1 MKLFS
6 LKKDTPVEKSA
17 TEATNCQTDTAEHKA
32 TATPH
37 SLHGNAAPTPLFISK
52 AKPLKRAPLK
62 SPNRL
67 WHLLGL
73 ALILSAL
80 AWYFLGQSSEPNQ
93 PINPTHTQ
101 VKPKAAP
108 NTQTTVAPTPMTSQ
122 ASTTLPAS
130 AVMVD
135 NATSSSAQATAA
147 IPTITPEEIL
157 KPNLPEDPA
166 IAREEMLRLSEQSAQ
181 LTAQEAMMQDQLRM
195 MNELSSKKEEH
206 IKLLEQ
212 QIAQLEQ
219 QNASNK

>member
-6 LKKDTPVEKSA
+6 LKKDTPVKKSA
-17 TEATNCQTDTAEHKA
+17 TEVTNCQTGTADGKTTVTTQVSH
-32 TATPH
+32 H
-37 SLHGNAAPTPLFISK
+37 SAAPTPLFSRK
-52 AKPLKRAPLK
+52 AQPLRKAPLK
-62 SPNRL
+62 SPNHL

-93 PINPTHTQ
+93 PINPIHTQ

-108 NTQTTVAPTPMTSQ
+108 NTQTTVAPAPMTLQ

-147 IPTITPEEIL
+147 IPTITLEEIL

-195 MNELSSKKEEH
+195 INELSDKKEEH
-206 IKLLEQ
+206 IRLLEQ

-219 QNASNK
+219 QKASNK